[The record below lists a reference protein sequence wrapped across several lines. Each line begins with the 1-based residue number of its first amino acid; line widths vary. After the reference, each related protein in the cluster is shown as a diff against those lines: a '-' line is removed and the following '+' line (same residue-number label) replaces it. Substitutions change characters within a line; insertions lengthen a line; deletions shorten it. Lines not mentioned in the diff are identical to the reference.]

1 METILIVSGGDSKY
15 FDLLSEL
22 LLSLRRIPNGD
33 KYNLAFLD
41 GGLLAN
47 QKLFFTNN
55 GVVVVDPGWRHP
67 LAEKRCRGRNH
78 LKINIAKLHL
88 DKIFPTYKTIIWLD
102 GDTWLQNDQAIKL
115 LTMVAKKNKFA
126 IVSQASRLQ
135 DKHIEFRSWIFGLVS
150 LRNILYKNAKRAG
163 LPPSIIKKLQAKP
176 TLNAG
181 SYALSVDAPHWER
194 FRFWQD
200 IALKKGRLF
209 TSDQLAMGLTVY
221 EDKMPFEAL
230 PDICN
235 YMGPWR
241 WCTKRKLFIDY
252 FAPYDPVSVVH
263 LAGQDHMRVDDKYV
277 IEIHDED
284 DNKIKKS
291 LRYSSIY

>member
-1 METILIVSGGDSKY
+1 MKTVLLVSGGDSKY

-22 LLSLRRIPNGD
+22 LLSVRNLPNG
-33 KYNLAFLD
+33 KRYNLAFLD
-41 GGLLAN
+41 GGLLDN

-55 GVVVVDPGWRHP
+55 KVKVVDPGWRHP
-67 LAEKRCRGRNH
+67 LAERKCRGRNH

-88 DKIFPTYKTIIWLD
+88 DKIFPAYKTIIWLD
-102 GDTWLQNDQAIKL
+102 GDTWLQNEQAIKL
-115 LTMVAKKNKFA
+115 LSLVAKKNKFA

-135 DKHIEFRSWIFGLVS
+135 DKHLEFRPWLFGLVS

-163 LPPSIIKKLQAKP
+163 LSGPIIKTLQAKP

-181 SYALSVDAPHWER
+181 SYALSSEAPHWER

-200 IALKKGRLF
+200 IVLRKGRLF

-241 WCTKRKLFIDY
+241 WCTKRKIFIDY
-252 FAPYDPVSVVH
+252 FAPYEPVSVVH
-263 LAGQDHMRVDDKYV
+263 LAGHDQMRLDKQYL
-277 IEIHDED
+277 IAMLDQD
-284 DNKIKKS
+284 DNHIRRS
-291 LRYSSIY
+291 LRYSSV

>member
-1 METILIVSGGDSKY
+1 ME
-15 FDLLSEL
+15 
-22 LLSLRRIPNGD
+22 R
-33 KYNLAFLD
+33 YNLAFLD
-41 GGLLAN
+41 GGLLDN

-55 GVVVVDPGWRHP
+55 KVKVVDPGWRHP
-67 LAEKRCRGRNH
+67 LAERKCRGRNH

-88 DKIFPTYKTIIWLD
+88 DKIFPAYKTIIWLD
-102 GDTWLQNDQAIKL
+102 GDTWLQNEQAIKL
-115 LTMVAKKNKFA
+115 LSLVAKKNKFA

-135 DKHIEFRSWIFGLVS
+135 DKHLEFRPWLFGLVS

-163 LPPSIIKKLQAKP
+163 LSGPIIKTLQAKP

-181 SYALSVDAPHWER
+181 SYALSSEAPHWER

-200 IALKKGRLF
+200 IVLRKGRLF

-241 WCTKRKLFIDY
+241 WCTKRKIFIDY
-252 FAPYDPVSVVH
+252 FAPYEPVSVVH
-263 LAGQDHMRVDDKYV
+263 LAGHDQMRLDKQYL
-277 IEIHDED
+277 IAMLDQD
-284 DNKIKKS
+284 DNHIRRS
-291 LRYSSIY
+291 LRYSSV